1 LREEGGSG
9 GERRDATAITN
20 YHWPCRWHPELG
32 FVMNRLDIE
41 EVMVVRGFSGVMNT
55 LGIEEVRVERL
66 SRTAESKTVRR
77 GAKPKAGKNRI
88 GHASR

>member
-41 EVMVVRGFSGVMNT
+41 EVRVVRGFSGVMNT

-66 SRTAESKTVRR
+66 SPTVEDGR

>member
-1 LREEGGSG
+1 
-9 GERRDATAITN
+9 
-20 YHWPCRWHPELG
+20 
-32 FVMNRLDIE
+32 MNRLDIE
-41 EVMVVRGFSGVMNT
+41 EVRVVRGFSGVMNT

-66 SRTAESKTVRR
+66 SPTVEDGR